1 MKDHSPDVLNLK
13 LNIDVSIA
21 NSLRRTMLS
30 KIPSIVIHTGKFD
43 ENDSSMIEECIMTR
57 LGLIP
62 LKKVDTS
69 VFPEK
74 TEYTANINEEGPKT
88 VYSKDITFSEGITV
102 VDPDIIILKLK
113 KGEILKFEGLT
124 KEGTGEEHAKYIV
137 CNISRYEKIDND
149 FYINIESFGVYT
161 AEEIFIKALDI
172 LKENL
177 TFYRN
182 IK

>member
-1 MKDHSPDVLNLK
+1 MDDYNPNLLNLK

-43 ENDSSMIEECIMTR
+43 ENDSSMIEECIMSR

-62 LKKVDTS
+62 LKKTDNLGS
-69 VFPEK
+69 PDN
-74 TEYTANINEEGPKT
+74 TEYTASINEEGPKT
-88 VYSKDITFSEGITV
+88 VYSRDIIFSEGIKV

-113 KGEILKFEGLT
+113 KGEILKFEGFT

-137 CNISRYEKIDND
+137 CNVCRYKKIDD
-149 FYINIESFGVYT
+149 YFLISIESFGTYT
-161 AEEIFIKALDI
+161 SEEIFIKALDI

-177 TFYRN
+177 TFYKN
-182 IK
+182 FK